1 VLISDDR
8 RTIPASLS
16 NDHLRVEAGGTVEA
30 TLDIGPVSAIEPGEA
45 QDVRISVKGIPP
57 GWFSLSAAQPV
68 LRFGESVRLLLV
80 VHPPVNDDRY
90 PLGQYEF
97 AIHVETEG
105 ANPADLE
112 GIVFAIAPGAE
123 TLQSR
128 FIEYLPRIYQGDE
141 FLSRFLLI
149 FQSLLDPVEQSV
161 DNIPNLLDP
170 DLTPPRFLSWLA
182 SWVGVTLDP
191 GLDEATQRTLIRN
204 AVRISRWKGT
214 RRGLRE
220 EVRIR
225 SGARPLIVENF
236 DGLRIGQDA
245 ALGMNTYLGAIQDGF
260 IAVTLALSSDR
271 ALALADAE
279 RLIAEIKPAHVG
291 QIVRLVA
298 VPNGQGSG
306 TPALGSAAGQAS
318 DRGERS
324 G

>member
-1 VLISDDR
+1 
-8 RTIPASLS
+8 
-16 NDHLRVEAGGTVEA
+16 LRA
-30 TLDIGPVSAIEPGEA
+30 
-45 QDVRISVKGIPP
+45 
-57 GWFSLSAAQPV
+57 
-68 LRFGESVRLLLV
+68 GESVRLLFV
-80 VHPPVNDDRY
+80 VHPPVNDPDY
-90 PLGQYEF
+90 PLGRYEF

-105 ANPADLE
+105 APAAILD
-112 GIVFAIAPGAE
+112 GVVYAIAAGAA
-123 TLQSR
+123 TLESKYIR
-128 FIEYLPRIYQGDE
+128 FLPRIYQSDQ

-161 DNIPNLLDP
+161 DNIPNYIDP
-170 DLTPPRFLSWLA
+170 DLTPPRFLPWLA

-191 GLDEATQRTLIRN
+191 DLDESTQRTLIRN

-220 EVRIR
+220 ELQIR

-236 DGLRIGQDA
+236 DGMRVGQDA
-245 ALGMNTYLGAIQDGF
+245 ALGMNTYLGAIHDGS
-260 IAVTLALSSDR
+260 IAVTLATSSDR

-298 VPNGQGSG
+298 APNGHAVAARSGGS
-306 TPALGSAAGQAS
+306 TPGQAL